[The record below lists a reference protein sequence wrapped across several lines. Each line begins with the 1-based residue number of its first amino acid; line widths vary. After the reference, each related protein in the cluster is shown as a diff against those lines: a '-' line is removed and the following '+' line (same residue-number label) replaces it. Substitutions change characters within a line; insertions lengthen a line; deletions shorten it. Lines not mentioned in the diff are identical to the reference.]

1 MKKWNLIK
9 FDISY
14 NIAKKPVILVYLFVF
29 PFLIFALLGY
39 LTTGSFSGGISSF
52 DYYGLTIIIYFQLT
66 MGTMISNMIMEENVK
81 LPNIRIAYS
90 LEDENYI
97 YISKI
102 IALTLANAIS
112 IGVYMLLLMKIYHV
126 NFGANPFMVY
136 ITYMILGLFSTCLGT
151 ALCIGLKDE
160 SVCNNILGVVQIILC
175 IFGGIFFPIT
185 YLGKIGIFL
194 SNFSIVKW
202 INYGIGSYVYGQS
215 IKGQL
220 IVWVFSLLLAALLLF
235 AARKMFKIQL
245 FIH

>member
-81 LPNIRIAYS
+81 LPNMRIAYS

-112 IGVYMLLLMKIYHV
+112 IGVYMLLLMEIYHV

-160 SVCNNILGVVQIILC
+160 SVCNNILGVVQII
-175 IFGGIFFPIT
+175 
-185 YLGKIGIFL
+185 LGKIGIFL